1 MKIISTLKIDERTR
15 KTSSTDD
22 IFKRLIQKDQYV
34 GEVYSISYET
44 ANVQIHDHF
53 RQQVGGIPS
62 LCFLIA
68 TRIASE
74 QKGIECQKEDSSIIL
89 LRVMDSSPL
98 PTDAESARIRAEVAQ
113 KVAGD
118 HDVHWDDK
126 ATMDAMTHN
135 LLSFAGVKCK
145 VIGTFFVEQDTET
158 KSVFLRFGSDI
169 SNYYPNRGLKVYKP
183 NADAL
188 STIVN
193 YVASDSEAGRR
204 VWVGE
209 VRYASTNRQFQ
220 GVSDVKFYL
229 SPYDLLSQKTA
240 LFGMTRTGKSNTTKI
255 ILQSVFN
262 LRFPEATQTTELDA
276 LEAIPLRKFGQIVFD
291 PDGEYANENEQD
303 AGENKN
309 PTAIKNVWKA
319 HPQGK
324 QEDVVTYGILTHP
337 NDTRRTL
344 MLLNF
349 YKEENLQIGKQI
361 IDAML
366 EGDTAKF
373 ILNFKQVT
381 FEQPAT
387 NDHSAKTR
395 FDRRVL
401 VYRALL
407 ARAGFSPPKG
417 LQPSTRGLFS
427 DELLRRMRETGEPD
441 FISAATVL
449 ARNNLSW
456 DELSLALERL
466 NNFLATPEYKR
477 FDEWYM
483 TARPHASGNNWADD
497 SLKNLLTMF
506 HYPNGTRQMGR
517 ARTQHSADTTQD
529 YAEAIYQ
536 DLCAGR
542 LVIVDQSSGDPEIN
556 VASAKRIMWK
566 IFEENRQLFRQ
577 GKPQEEIPEILIYV
591 EEAHNLLPTG
601 DAFDPRDVWVR
612 TAKEG
617 AKYHIGLI
625 YATQEVSSIQRN
637 ILKNTANWFIGH
649 LNNTDETKE
658 LCKYYDFED
667 FEPSI
672 RRAPDKGFLRVKTLS
687 NRFTVPVQIRPFEV

>member
-1 MKIISTLKIDERTR
+1 MKIISKLKKDEHVRA
-15 KTSSTDD
+15 SAGTDE
-22 IFKRLIQKDQYV
+22 IFHELIQKDQYV
-34 GEVYSISYET
+34 GEVYSIGYET
-44 ANVQIHDHF
+44 ADVQIHDHY
-53 RQQVGGIPS
+53 RQKVGGIPS

-68 TRIASE
+68 TRLAAE
-74 QKGIECQKEDSSIIL
+74 QEGIDRQKEDSSVIL

-98 PTDAESARIRAEVAQ
+98 PTDAEAARIRSEVAQ
-113 KVAGD
+113 KVAGE
-118 HDVHWDDK
+118 HGIHWDDK
-126 ATMDAMTHN
+126 TAMDAMTHH

-145 VIGTFFVEQDTET
+145 VIGTFFVELDADSNRT
-158 KSVFLRFGSDI
+158 FLRFGSDI

-183 NADAL
+183 NAEAL

-193 YVASDSEAGRR
+193 YIASEDEVARR
-204 VWVGE
+204 VWIGE

-229 SPYDLLSQKTA
+229 SPSNLLSQKTA

-262 LRFPEATQTTELDA
+262 LRFPEEAEDA
-276 LEAIPLRKFGQIVFD
+276 EPSLEAKPLPRIGQIVFD

-303 AGENKN
+303 AGKNKN
-309 PTAIKNVWKA
+309 PTAIKNVWIS
-319 HPQGK
+319 QGV
-324 QEDVVTYGILTHP
+324 QEDVVTYGILPHP
-337 NDTRRTL
+337 NDGRRKL

-349 YKEENLQIGKQI
+349 YEDDNLPIGKQI

-366 EGDTAKF
+366 EDDTAKF
-373 ILNFKQVT
+373 IQNFRQVI
-381 FEQPAT
+381 FEQPDP
-387 NDHSAKTR
+387 NDESAKTR
-395 FDRRVL
+395 FRRRVL

-407 ARAGFSPPKG
+407 ARAGFTPPKG
-417 LQPSTRGLFS
+417 LQPWTRGLFS
-427 DELLRRMRETGEPD
+427 DELLRRMRETEEPE
-441 FISAATVL
+441 FISASAVL
-449 ARNNLSW
+449 ARDKPSW
-456 DELSLALERL
+456 DELALALERL
-466 NNFLATPEYKR
+466 NSFLATPEYR
-477 FDEWYM
+477 AFDEWYM
-483 TARPHASGNNWADD
+483 TERPRASGSNWADD
-497 SLKNLLTMF
+497 PLKKLLTMF
-506 HYPNGTRQMGR
+506 QYPNGTRQMGK
-517 ARTQHSADTTQD
+517 AAAQHSSDTTTD
-529 YAEAIYQ
+529 YAVDIYQ
-536 DLCAGR
+536 HLNAGR

-556 VASAKRIMWK
+556 DASAKRIMRK

-577 GKPQEEIPEILIYV
+577 GRTDIPEILVYV
-591 EEAHNLLPTG
+591 EEAHNLLPSG
-601 DAFDPRDVWVR
+601 SDLDLRNIWVR

-672 RRAPDKGFLRVKTLS
+672 RRAPDKGFVRVKTLS
-687 NRFTVPVQIRPFEV
+687 NRFTVPVQIRRFEV